1 MGLTAFHRRAGLMRY
16 SSSARNILLLMLR
29 LVIVAVFIGTILAGS
44 LQLTYV
50 DHATVALLMV
60 ATIVGI
66 GSLWGGPEAL
76 TGALIG
82 GLGFDYYF
90 LPPHGFGIENPQH
103 MVALAAFLLI
113 AVAVSQLAARSKRL
127 MAQRNRLLN
136 LSLEPLCICDLKG
149 GFQSANAAMV
159 ELLGW
164 SYQELC
170 SSSARELIHQEDQAR
185 TDAAYQELSEGRS
198 VVEFENRYRAKGGE
212 WRWLSWRIAAPAA
225 GESQVSAAARDVT
238 QEKFD
243 RGKLR
248 DLAAQLMTA
257 QEEERRRIARDLH
270 DDVTQRLA
278 TIGIEIGL
286 LKRDSASKGVIDL
299 PAALARFQEEIVVV
313 SEDLRLLSHSL
324 HPSILEHADLAATLE
339 AHCRE
344 FTKQHDIETTFTMR
358 GGPQEIPHDVAV
370 TLYRIAQESLRNVA
384 QHSGATV
391 ASVTLAG
398 EGATGLSLFI
408 IDNGSGFDAKTAKS
422 SAGLGLLSIEERART
437 IGASVAI
444 ESMLDAGTRLSVQ
457 VPSIIKAHEI

>member
-1 MGLTAFHRRAGLMRY
+1 VSIAA
-16 SSSARNILLLMLR
+16 
-29 LVIVAVFIGTILAGS
+29 ILAGC
-44 LQLTYV
+44 LELPYV

-66 GSLWGGPEAL
+66 GSLWGGPEAM

-90 LPPHGFGIENPQH
+90 LPPHGFGVSSPQH
-103 MVALAAFLLI
+103 AVALAAFLLI
-113 AVAVSQLAARSKRL
+113 AVAVSQLAARSSRL

-149 GFQSANAAMV
+149 DFQSANEAMV
-159 ELLGW
+159 EVLGW

-170 SSSARELIHQEDQAR
+170 SRPAREFIHTDDQAR
-185 TDAAYQELSEGRS
+185 TEAAYRELSAGAS
-198 VVEFENRYRAKGGE
+198 VVEFENRYRSKGGE
-212 WRWLSWRIAAPAA
+212 WRWLDWRIARPST
-225 GESQVSAAARDVT
+225 GESQVSAAARDIT

-257 QEEERRRIARDLH
+257 HEEERRRIARDLH

-278 TIGIEIGL
+278 TIGIEMGL
-286 LKRDSASKGVIDL
+286 LKRDGSTRGAMDL
-299 PAALARFQEEIVVV
+299 ATALDRLQEEIVVV

-324 HPSILEHADLAATLE
+324 HPSVLEHADLGTTLE
-339 AHCRE
+339 THCRE
-344 FTKQHDIETTFTMR
+344 FTKKHGIETSFAMR
-358 GGPQEIPHDVAV
+358 EVPPGIPRDVAV

-384 QHSGATV
+384 QHSKATA

-398 EGATGLSLFI
+398 DGSALALFI
-408 IDNGSGFDAKTAKS
+408 IDNGSGFDAKKAKS

-444 ESMLDAGTRLSVQ
+444 ESMLDAGTRLSVR
-457 VPSIIKAHEI
+457 VPMVIQGA

>member
-1 MGLTAFHRRAGLMRY
+1 VTT
-16 SSSARNILLLMLR
+16 LR
-29 LVIVAVFIGTILAGS
+29 GRPQGPAKKVMFLALRCLVLAAVIVAILVGC
-44 LQLTYV
+44 LQLPYV

-60 ATIVGI
+60 ATIVGM
-66 GSLWGGPEAL
+66 GSLWGGLVAL
-76 TGALIG
+76 TGALVG

-90 LPPHGFGIENPQH
+90 LPPRGFGVSNPQH
-103 MVALAAFLLI
+103 VVALAAFLLI
-113 AVAVSQLAARSKRL
+113 AVAVSQLAARSSRL

-136 LSLEPLCICDLKG
+136 ISLEPLCICDLKG
-149 GFQSANAAMV
+149 DFQSANEAMV
-159 ELLGW
+159 DLLGW

-170 SSSARELIHQEDQAR
+170 SRPAREFIHKDDQAR
-185 TDAAYQELSEGRS
+185 TESAYRELAEGAP
-198 VVEFENRYRAKGGE
+198 VVEFENRYRTESGE
-212 WRWLSWRIAAPAA
+212 WRWLSWRIGRPSG

-248 DLAAQLMTA
+248 DLAARLMTA

-278 TIGIEIGL
+278 TIGIEMGL
-286 LKRDSASKGVIDL
+286 LKGDG
-299 PAALARFQEEIVVV
+299 PAQGATNLATALERFQEEIVVV

-324 HPSILEHADLAATLE
+324 HPSVLEHADLGTCLE
-339 AHCRE
+339 THCRE
-344 FTKQHDIETTFTMR
+344 FTKKHGIETSFTMR
-358 GGPQEIPHDVAV
+358 DVPSGIPREVAV

-384 QHSGATV
+384 QHSGAT
-391 ASVTLAG
+391 AATVTLAG
-398 EGATGLSLFI
+398 DGGSGVSLFI
-408 IDNGSGFDAKTAKS
+408 IDNGTGFDANKAKA

-457 VPSIIKAHEI
+457 APSGD